1 MFKQY
6 LDYIK
11 NTGGNPT
18 VEGFDDDYE
27 PIGPMVRRDMEQA
40 GLIRTVNGRLEIIEA
55 A

>member
-1 MFKQY
+1 MFDRY

-11 NTGGNPT
+11 NAGGSPK
-18 VEGFDDDYE
+18 VEWFDDDYE
-27 PIGPMVRRDMEQA
+27 PVGPTVRSDMEKA